1 MSPLLFLKSSLVLS
15 SVDVWMRDQRP
26 CGAAPCC
33 TCTEVHHHQRLAAA
47 SCKCMCSQQELKKL
61 CSGSQ
66 REDPVQ
72 GHISAP
78 ARVAKRGS
86 ARTSSTVAALRVGR
100 NSTPHKNTN
109 ADTETDALNPMS
121 IFPLQEHHI
130 LPADVQQ
137 KVRCE
142 CQTAL
147 IHTSNE
153 IVGTQQDGDVFGVVK
168 NQTSRY

>member
-1 MSPLLFLKSSLVLS
+1 MPLHAVLAQRCTITSVWRLHHASACAASKSS
-15 SVDVWMRDQRP
+15 RNFAR
-26 CGAAPCC
+26 GASAK
-33 TCTEVHHHQRLAAA
+33 TQ
-47 SCKCMCSQQELKKL
+47 CK
-61 CSGSQ
+61 
-66 REDPVQ
+66 

-100 NSTPHKNTN
+100 NTTPHKNTN
-109 ADTETDALNPMS
+109 ADTETDALNPRS

-137 KVRCE
+137 KVQCE
-142 CQTAL
+142 FRTAQ
-147 IHTSNE
+147 IHTSDE